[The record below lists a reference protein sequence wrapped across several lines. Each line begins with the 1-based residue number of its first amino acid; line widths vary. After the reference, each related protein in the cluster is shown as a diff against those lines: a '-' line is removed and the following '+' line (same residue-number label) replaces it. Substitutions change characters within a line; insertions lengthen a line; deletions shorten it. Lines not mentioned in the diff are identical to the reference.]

1 MWTLLKQ
8 KSLQISVI
16 VLLVSGLGF
25 LVHKA
30 TSKDNT
36 QNITAEAGS
45 SVTIHTQVADKDSSG
60 ISLNVGVERTVSGEN
75 NGETVLTTGI
85 SYKF

>member
-25 LVHKA
+25 IVHKA
-30 TSKDNT
+30 TSKENT
-36 QNITAEAGS
+36 QHITAESGS
-45 SVTIHTQVADKDSSG
+45 QVVTNNYITEGDSSG
-60 ISLNVGVERTVSGEN
+60 ISLNAGVELTVNGEN